1 MKTRIR
7 LILILFTILASSCST
22 KNNEGST
29 EQWKDE
35 IIATEKAFAKMAE
48 DKGIPQAFL
57 AYAAD
62 DAVLLR
68 NNKLIIGKDSLRSSF
83 ENAEAQNNNVSLTW
97 EPDFVDVSASGDL
110 GYTYGTY
117 LYVTTDST
125 GAKNEVKGVFHTV
138 WKRQPDG
145 KWKYVWD

>member
-1 MKTRIR
+1 M
-7 LILILFTILASSCST
+7 ILFTILASSCRT

-35 IIATEKAFAKMAE
+35 IIATEKAFAKMAMT
-48 DKGIPQAFL
+48 KGIPQAFI

-68 NNKLIIGKDSLRSSF
+68 NNKLIIGKDSLRASF
-83 ENAEAQNNNVSLTW
+83 ENAESQNTNVSLTW

-125 GAKNEVKGVFHTV
+125 GATNEVKGVFHTV